1 MPQSAGDRV
10 AAESVSGVM
19 RGRPVPAPAEL
30 NERQLRGLEFLRA
43 NGAMTRAQYEG
54 IAGRELS
61 ARTAQNDLKELVELG
76 VLERV
81 GAGPGVRYILRRHTG
96 DS

>member
-1 MPQSAGDRV
+1 M
-10 AAESVSGVM
+10 
-19 RGRPVPAPAEL
+19 
-30 NERQLRGLEFLRA
+30 RGLEFLRA

-81 GAGPGVRYILRRHTG
+81 GAGPGVRYTLRRHTG

>member
-1 MPQSAGDRV
+1 MPRSAGGRV
-10 AAESVSGVM
+10 AAEPASGAM
-19 RGRPVPAPAEL
+19 PGRPLPEPAEL
-30 NERQLRGLEFLRA
+30 NERQMRGLEFLRA

-81 GAGPGVRYILRRHTG
+81 GAGPGVRYILSRHTG